1 MASSPSSRVAGR
13 SLDVVEP
20 ANATTE
26 FSSVVGRRSRA
37 VRCLVVAALL
47 ALLLKQM
54 SVRPTSIV
62 YVYMGVVGV
71 VIVVMLIGMVRSL
84 RIGIYLTPDDIVV
97 RTTFSTRSWRWGELE
112 RVTTIDIPSR
122 GGFMSL
128 AAPTKRIEPR
138 VLIIPVFRPIGR
150 HPVVVRGLHVVTS
163 SPADANWL
171 DDALREVN
179 QAIEEHRGVPGA
191 DAAPPTPS

>member
-1 MASSPSSRVAGR
+1 MDA
-13 SLDVVEP
+13 VED
-20 ANATTE
+20 TTE
-26 FSSVVGRRSRA
+26 FADPGARRSKA
-37 VRCLVVAALL
+37 LFCLLGAGVLVLL
-47 ALLLKQM
+47 FRQM
-54 SVRPTSIV
+54 SVHAQSIV
-62 YVYMGVVGV
+62 LVYMGVVGV